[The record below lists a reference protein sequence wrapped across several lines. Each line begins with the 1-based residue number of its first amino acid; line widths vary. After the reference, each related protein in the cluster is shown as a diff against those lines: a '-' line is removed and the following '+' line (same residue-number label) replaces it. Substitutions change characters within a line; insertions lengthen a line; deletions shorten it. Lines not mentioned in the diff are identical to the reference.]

1 LIMPRPRTSS
11 PAAQT
16 ELPLTSA
23 AEPALEVSTLR
34 PGVLV
39 GLKTSVTGNASY
51 TKETIEPEHKVRSGA
66 LRAVWKTER
75 TITDPEEHGKA
86 NQARMKARAIVASV
100 CAKSAFGLLCPES
113 NLDKLSLAMKEARRV
128 VDRFNQT
135 SRLTRVAVYII
146 TGRVAQNDVEAVRA
160 IKSEVRDLLASMSEG
175 IKNLDVKTVREAA
188 NKARNLGAMLSPTA
202 AGQVKA
208 AIEAAR
214 GAARKI
220 AKAGEEVAQEV
231 DREAL
236 NALNAARTAF
246 LDVIEEGEQTEMEA
260 PAAEAL
266 AVDIDPEAEVPVSE
280 PALSARPRRVRSV
293 AKKPAAKAKSR
304 KKAVKSPAK
313 KSTRRRPAAEARA
326 T

>member
-1 LIMPRPRTSS
+1 MPRSRTTT
-11 PAAQT
+11 QM
-16 ELPLTSA
+16 ELPIPTQA
-23 AEPALEVSTLR
+23 AEPELEVSTLR

-113 NLDKLSLAMKEARRV
+113 NLEKLALAMKEARRTV
-128 VDRFNQT
+128 ERFNRT

-160 IKSEVRDLLASMSEG
+160 IKSEVRDLLSSMSEG
-175 IKNLDVKTVREAA
+175 IKNLDVKTVRDAA
-188 NKARNLGAMLSPTA
+188 NKARNLGAMLSPGA
-202 AGQVKA
+202 QGQVKA

-220 AKAGEEVAQEV
+220 AKAGEEAAQEV
-231 DREAL
+231 DREVL
-236 NALNAARTAF
+236 NTLNAARTAF
-246 LDVIEEGEQTEMEA
+246 LDVIEDGEVPDMEA
-260 PAAEAL
+260 PTSEAV
-266 AVDIDPEAEVPVSE
+266 AVDIDPEAEVELP
-280 PALSARPRRVRSV
+280 PAPKPAP
-293 AKKPAAKAKSR
+293 AKKIKATKSA

-313 KSTRRRPAAEARA
+313 KTTRRRSGAEARV